1 MSYRKRLYFRM
12 SRLRRLL
19 ESRRIFF
26 ITTHFASQALPIAH
40 SEFAIILQSLAETR
54 VHRKS
59 LLLAYC
65 LMPTHLHLLVAPSN
79 DDRLSSAMREVK
91 IRSAKR
97 MRAARPQQKTLW
109 QARYFDRIMRHRQ
122 EFSETLNYI
131 HLNPVKDGLVN
142 SPDRWPWSSWS
153 GWQTDGNPPVPVD
166 RVDLAI
172 DGRSPLRW

>member
-26 ITTHFASQALPIAH
+26 VTTHFASEALPIAH

-54 VHRKS
+54 VHRKF

-65 LMPTHLHLLVAPSN
+65 LMPTHLHLLVAPSD
-79 DDRLSSAMREVK
+79 DDRLSSVMREIK

-97 MRAARPQQKTLW
+97 MRATRK
-109 QARYFDRIMRHRQ
+109 
-122 EFSETLNYI
+122 
-131 HLNPVKDGLVN
+131 
-142 SPDRWPWSSWS
+142 
-153 GWQTDGNPPVPVD
+153 TDGVV
-166 RVDLAI
+166 A
-172 DGRSPLRW
+172 SPLFRSHHAPSPGAFGDPRLHSPESREGQPRRKSGSLAVVELPGLANRRKPADTCGPNRFSD